1 MKNQLNFWATIAC
14 RFARRIGYD
23 GGMEKHK
30 FTLRRLF
37 VFVAIVA
44 FGIASFIYSQKQ
56 WARTNRLNANMSYW
70 TMRTNLDHSR
80 ATMAPA
86 DYQSL
91 RQKIDADWKKLN
103 PDLELPDNPP
113 K

>member
-1 MKNQLNFWATIAC
+1 MANTK
-14 RFARRIGYD
+14 Y
-23 GGMEKHK
+23 
-30 FTLRRLF
+30 TLRGLF
-37 VFVAIVA
+37 VIIAIVA
-44 FGIASFIYSQKQ
+44 IFIASSVYSQIASSVYSQKQ

-70 TMRTNLDHSR
+70 TMRTNLDRSR
-80 ATMAPA
+80 DTLAPA

-103 PDLELPDNPP
+103 PDLELPDDPP